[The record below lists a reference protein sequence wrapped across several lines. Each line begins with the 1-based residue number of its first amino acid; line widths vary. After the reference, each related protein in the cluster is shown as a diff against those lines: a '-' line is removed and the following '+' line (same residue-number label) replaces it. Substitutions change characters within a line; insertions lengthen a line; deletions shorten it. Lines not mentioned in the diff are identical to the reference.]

1 MSIDRTSPLK
11 PVSTVQPRETTDAP
25 VTNTRAAKTTASTS
39 TSVTLS
45 DAQAKLMQ
53 PGSSDINLER
63 VEALKLAI
71 RNGELKMDTGKIA
84 DAYAEKYPNI
94 VKRSKTCRVTDR
106 MTRLAEILDQMSA
119 VLNDLKTVMDQ
130 EQQHLSMGQI
140 NGSQLQWITE
150 QKSSLLATLDYLEQ
164 LRKKEPNTANSVDI
178 SQRWQEI
185 TVKTQQLRQ
194 MNQHNGWLLEGQI
207 ERNQQALEMLKPHQ
221 EPTLYGANGQ
231 TSTTHRGGKKISI

>member
-25 VTNTRAAKTTASTS
+25 VTNSRAAKTTASTS

-71 RNGELKMDTGKIA
+71 RHGELKMDTGKIA
-84 DAYAEKYPNI
+84 DA
-94 VKRSKTCRVTDR
+94 
-106 MTRLAEILDQMSA
+106 RLAEILDQMSA
-119 VLNDLKTVMDQ
+119 VLNDLKTVMVQ